1 MQRDAIPLRVEEAAS
16 RRRLLRIA
24 VVTETYAP
32 EVNGVAITAAH
43 FVEGLRQRS
52 HTIHLIRPRQKPTE
66 VPQADA
72 RFEEVFTQGVPI
84 PGYPQLKMGLPA
96 PRRLHRLWQAHR
108 PDIVHIV
115 TEGPLG
121 WSALQAATKLGLPVV
136 SDFRTN
142 FHAYSQHYGVGWL
155 KTPVLAYLRS
165 FHNRT
170 RATLVPTEAMRT
182 ALANDGFRNVRVI
195 SRGVDTQVFTAAR
208 RSAGLRTLWGAR
220 NSDPVVL
227 HMGRLAPEKD
237 PEMIALTFEAIR
249 QRVPSAKFVVV
260 GDGPSRASMERGIPY
275 AVFAGMQRGAEL
287 ARHIASGDIFIFPSR
302 TETYGNVTVE
312 AMACGLAV
320 VAFDYG
326 AASQHIRPGEN
337 GLLAPLNAPQA
348 FIAMATELAGDLSR
362 AARLGAKASADAQRL
377 DWHDIVGDLESVLID
392 AAGAAIGGR

>member
-1 MQRDAIPLRVEEAAS
+1 MQRDAIPLLIEEAPA

-24 VVTETYAP
+24 VVTETYTP

-43 FVEGLRQRS
+43 FVEGLRHRD
-52 HTIHLIRPRQKPTE
+52 HTIQLIRPRQRPGE
-66 VPQADA
+66 VPAADA
-72 RFEEVFTQGVPI
+72 RFEEVLTRGIPI

-96 PRRLHRLWQAHR
+96 ARLLHRLWRAQR

-121 WSALQAATKLGLPVV
+121 WSALHAATKLDLPVV

-170 RATLVPTEAMRT
+170 SATLVPTAAMRNT
-182 ALANDGFRNVRVI
+182 LLRDGFRNVRVI

-237 PEMIALTFEAIR
+237 PEMVALTFDAIR

-260 GDGPSRASMERGIPY
+260 GDGPSRASMERRIPY
-275 AVFAGMQRGAEL
+275 AAFPGMQRGAEL

-326 AASQHIRPGEN
+326 AASQHIRQGEN
-337 GLLAPLNAPQA
+337 GLLAPLDDPKS
-348 FIAMATELAGDLSR
+348 FIAMATAIAGDGPR
-362 AARLGAKASADAQRL
+362 AAQLGAEAADDAKRL
-377 DWHDIVGDLESVLID
+377 DWNDIVGDLESVLMD
-392 AAGAAIGGR
+392 AAGAVIR

>member
-1 MQRDAIPLRVEEAAS
+1 MQRDAIPLRVDETAG
-16 RRRLLRIA
+16 RRTLLRIA
-24 VVTETYAP
+24 VVTETYTP

-43 FVEGLRQRS
+43 FVEGLRHRD
-52 HTIHLIRPRQKPTE
+52 HTIQLIRPRQKPTE
-66 VPQADA
+66 VPRADA
-72 RFEEVFTQGVPI
+72 RFEEVLTQGVPI

-96 PRRLHRLWQAHR
+96 PRRLHRMWQAQR

-155 KTPVLAYLRS
+155 KTPVLAYLRG

-182 ALANDGFRNVRVI
+182 ALTHDGFRNVRVI

-249 QRVPSAKFVVV
+249 RRVPTAKFVVV
-260 GDGPSRASMERGIPY
+260 GDGPSRAGMERRMPY
-275 AVFAGMQRGAEL
+275 AVFPGMQRGTEL

-326 AASQHIRPGEN
+326 AARQHIRQGEN
-337 GLLAPLNAPQA
+337 GILAPLDDPER
-348 FIAMATELAGDLSR
+348 FISEAAALAGDMARATALGAR
-362 AARLGAKASADAQRL
+362 AAVDAQRL
-377 DWHDIVGDLESVLID
+377 DWSDIVGNLESVLHE
-392 AAGAAIGGR
+392 AACPVPR

>member
-1 MQRDAIPLRVEEAAS
+1 MQRDAIPLLVEEAQGS
-16 RRRLLRIA
+16 RRKLRIA
-24 VVTETYAP
+24 VVTETYTP

-43 FVEGLRQRS
+43 FVEGLRHRDHAIQ
-52 HTIHLIRPRQKPTE
+52 LIRPRQKPEETPAE
-66 VPQADA
+66 QAG
-72 RFEEVFTQGVPI
+72 FEEVLTRGVPI

-96 PRRLHRLWQAHR
+96 RRRLQRLWSAR
-108 PDIVHIV
+108 RSDVVHIV

-121 WSALQAATKLGLPVV
+121 WSALQAATTLGLPVV

-155 KTPVLAYLRS
+155 RTPVLAYLRT

-170 RATLVPTEAMRT
+170 LATLVPTAAMRAT
-182 ALANDGFRNVRVI
+182 LAGDGFRNVRVI
-195 SRGVDTQVFTAAR
+195 SRGVDTEVFSTSQ

-220 NSDPVVL
+220 SHDPVVV

-237 PEMIALTFEAIR
+237 PEMVARTFDAIR
-249 QRVPSAKFVVV
+249 AKVPAAKFVVV
-260 GDGPSRASMERGIPY
+260 GDGPSRAGMERRLPY
-275 AVFAGMQRGAEL
+275 AVFPGMQRGTEL

-326 AASQHIRPGEN
+326 AAGQHVRHGEN
-337 GLLAPLNAPQA
+337 GLLAPLHDGQA
-348 FIAMATELAGDLSR
+348 FVTMAVEVAADMSR
-362 AARLGAKASADAQRL
+362 AARIGAQAAIDAGRL
-377 DWHDIVGDLESVLID
+377 DWRDIVEGLEAVLLE
-392 AAGAAIGGR
+392 AAGAVTR

>member
-1 MQRDAIPLRVEEAAS
+1 MQRDAIPIPPEEAQG
-16 RRRLLRIA
+16 RRTLLRIA

-43 FVEGLRQRS
+43 FVEGLRHRD
-52 HTIHLIRPRQKPTE
+52 HTIQLIRPWQKPAE
-66 VPQADA
+66 EPHAGA
-72 RFEEVFTQGVPI
+72 RFEEVLTRGIPI

-96 PRRLHRLWQAHR
+96 PQLLHRLWRAHR

-155 KTPVLAYLRS
+155 KTPVLAYLRN

-182 ALANDGFRNVRVI
+182 ALVRDGFRHVHVI
-195 SRGVDTQVFTAAR
+195 SRGVDTQMFTAAR

-227 HMGRLAPEKD
+227 HMGRLAPEKA
-237 PEMIALTFEAIR
+237 PEMVALTFDAIR
-249 QRVPSAKFVVV
+249 ERVPSAKFVVV
-260 GDGPSRASMERGIPY
+260 GDGPSRASMARRIPY
-275 AVFAGMQRGAEL
+275 AVFPGMQRGAEL
-287 ARHIASGDIFIFPSR
+287 ARHIASGDVFIFPSR

-326 AASQHIRPGEN
+326 AAGQHIRHGEN
-337 GLLAPLNAPQA
+337 GLLAPLHDPQA
-348 FIAMATELAGDLSR
+348 FISMATDLAGDAPR
-362 AARLGAKASADAQRL
+362 AARIGAAAAGHAQRL
-377 DWHDIVGDLESVLID
+377 DWSDVVGDLEAVLMD
-392 AAGAAIGGR
+392 AAGTSIR